1 MKKRNFTVGISILFI
16 ISACTPPEKIFTGTV
31 TSVTLSSNVVNVRE
45 NGTIVLQAQVLG
57 SGDFNPALNW
67 KIEAGGKGTLSSDKG
82 NSVTYTAPSS
92 TSGQVVRVSVSSL
105 QDPMKKKTLYFGV
118 QPNQSRISAG
128 QYHSLAVKSDGT
140 VLAWGSDQF
149 GRLGDDST
157 IAEKG
162 TPVAV
167 ASASGVVAVS
177 AGEFH
182 SLALKSN
189 GSMLA
194 WGGDDNGQLGDDS
207 LSTAS
212 KPTPV
217 PVSGATGIVAI
228 SAGFYHSLALKS
240 DGTVLAWG
248 SDEYGQIGDN
258 STLADKREPSDVE
271 GLTNIVAISAGAY
284 HSLALK
290 SDGTVLAWGGDL
302 FGQLGDDTTLKQQPT
317 PVAVANLSQ
326 IVAIS
331 AGGYHNLAVKSD
343 GTVFAWGNNQ
353 YAQLG
358 DDTTIDQP
366 TPIVIPGATGI
377 VAVSGNEYHS
387 LSLKSDGT
395 MLAWGSNGWGQLG
408 DGTQVSRATPVAV
421 SVATGIVAISAGE
434 FHSLALKSDG
444 TMLAWGIDNSYQLGD
459 NAASLEKFTPTAVA
473 LGASLI
479 RLP

>member
-1 MKKRNFTVGISILFI
+1 MKKRNFIVGSSILFI
-16 ISACTPPEKIFTGTV
+16 ISACTPPEKMFTGTV
-31 TSVTLSSNVVNVRE
+31 TSVTLSSNAVNVRE
-45 NGTIVLQAQVLG
+45 NGNIVLQAQVLG

-92 TSGQVVRVSVSSL
+92 TSGQVVRVAVSSL
-105 QDPMKKKTLYFGV
+105 QDPMQKKTLYLGV

-157 IAEKG
+157 IAEKA

-167 ASASGVVAVS
+167 ANASTVVAVS

-189 GSMLA
+189 GTMLA
-194 WGGDDNGQLGDDS
+194 WGGDDDGQLGDDS

-228 SAGFYHSLALKS
+228 SASFYHSLALKS

-248 SDEYGQIGDN
+248 DDAYGQLGDN
-258 STLADKREPSDVE
+258 STLADKKEPSDVQ
-271 GLTNIVAISAGAY
+271 GLTDIVAISAGAY

-290 SDGTVLAWGGDL
+290 SDGTVLAWGWDI
-302 FGQLGDDTTLKQQPT
+302 FGQLGDNTTLQDQPT
-317 PVAVANLSQ
+317 PVVVANLSQ

-343 GTVFAWGNNQ
+343 GTVLAWGSNQ
-353 YAQLG
+353 YGQLG
-358 DDTTIDQP
+358 DDTNSNKS
-366 TPIVIPGATGI
+366 TPIVVPGVAGI
-377 VAVSGNEYHS
+377 VAVSGNEY
-387 LSLKSDGT
+387 
-395 MLAWGSNGWGQLG
+395 
-408 DGTQVSRATPVAV
+408 
-421 SVATGIVAISAGE
+421 
-434 FHSLALKSDG
+434 HSLALKSDG
-444 TMLAWGIDNSYQLGD
+444 TMLAWGLNGFGQLGDGTQVSQKIPVAVSGATGIEAISAGEFHSLCLKSDGKMLAWGRDADFQLGD